1 MYLADT
7 SAWINAQKQ
16 PPAGKGALL
25 KRLLAAGSPPVGV
38 TGVIIQE
45 VLQGARDEAAFVR
58 LQRYM
63 ESRPRYESTAP
74 ETLHARAA
82 HLYARCRWQGQT
94 PRKSTD
100 CLIACIALEH
110 DLTLLHDD
118 RDFEAIAM
126 IEPRLK
132 LA

>member
-7 SAWINAQKQ
+7 STWINAQKQ
-16 PPAGKGALL
+16 PPTGKGALL
-25 KRLLAAGSPPVGV
+25 KRLIAAGAPPVGV

-45 VLQGARDEAAFVR
+45 VLQGARDETAFAR
-58 LQRYM
+58 LRLYM
-63 ESRPRYESTAP
+63 DSRPRYESNDP
-74 ETLHARAA
+74 GTLHLRAA
-82 HLYARCRWQGQT
+82 HLYARCRWQGLT

-100 CLIACIALEH
+100 CLIACIAIEH

-118 RDFEAIAM
+118 RDFETIAR
-126 IEPRLK
+126 IEPGLK